1 MMAWRFEGTYFE
13 NCSCDMICPCTHSGF
28 SMPADYERCRVLLAF
43 HIDSGDVDGVDVS
56 DLGFAMFVDTPPVM
70 ADGNWRMGLF
80 LDDAASPSQAE
91 KLGAVLSGGH
101 GGPPAMLGPLIG
113 EMLGVESVAIS
124 YSNDGRHHRVQIGDG
139 IDIEVEDYIPPGSE
153 AAPVQLTNI
162 VHPAN
167 TTLTVARATRS
178 RVSAFGVELAGE
190 GQSAFSS
197 PFAWS
202 A

>member
-13 NCSCDMICPCTHSGF
+13 NCSCDMICPCSHSGF
-28 SMPADYERCRVLLAF
+28 SMPADYERCRALLAF
-43 HIDSGDVDGVDVS
+43 HIDSGDVEGVDVS
-56 DLGFAMFVDTPPVM
+56 GLGFAMFVDTPPVM

-80 LDDAASPSQAE
+80 LDAAASPSQAE
-91 KLGAVLSGGH
+91 KLGAVLSGGR

-113 EMLGVESVAIS
+113 EMLGVESAPIS

-139 IDIEVEDYIPPGSE
+139 IDIEVEDYIPPGSD
-153 AAPVQLTNI
+153 AGAVQLTNI

-167 TTLTVARATRS
+167 TTLTVGRATRS
-178 RVSAFGVELAGE
+178 QGSAFGVELARE
-190 GQSAFSS
+190 GQNAFSA